1 MKQQA
6 AAVRKNQ
13 IIPLEI
19 TGMTAEGNGVGHFCG
34 LAVFVPQT
42 AVGDR
47 LDARVVKVQ
56 KSYAYGI
63 IEKLHTPSP
72 ERIAVDC
79 ADFRKC
85 GGCVFRHIRYEA
97 ECRIKQQIVSDAFQR
112 LGHITP
118 RQILPI
124 LGAESP
130 DRYRNKAQYPCGADP
145 ETGRLRFGLFAAR
158 SHRLIPVAEC
168 VLQPRVFGEIV
179 RFCEAALADSKVITP
194 YDEESGTG
202 VMRHLY
208 LRRGYHSGEIMVCFV
223 TAACT
228 GAAESALRALGTA
241 LMRAFP
247 DIRSV
252 MLNVNPKRTNV
263 ILGEETRCL
272 CGSETVGDTLCGIP
286 LRLSPQSFYQVN
298 TAQAERLYAEAKRLG
313 DPKPDELL
321 LDLYCGAGAIGLSM
335 ADAAGKVLG
344 VEVVPQA
351 VENARE
357 NAERAGIG
365 NAEFFCG
372 DAGEIAAKFA
382 AEGRRPDLIVLDP
395 PRKGCDAVTLDAC
408 VQMAPQRI
416 VMISCNPATA
426 ARDAAYLCGRGYT
439 ADTLRAVDMFPRT
452 AHTECVV
459 LLTNRAIES

>member
-47 LDARVVKVQ
+47 LDVRVVKVQ

-63 IEKLHTPSP
+63 IETLHTPSP
-72 ERIAVDC
+72 DRIAVDC

-85 GGCVFRHIRYEA
+85 GGCVFRHISYAA
-97 ECRIKQQIVSDAFQR
+97 ECRIKAQIVSDAFQR
-112 LGHITP
+112 LGHLTP
-118 RQILPI
+118 RQVLPI

-168 VLQPRVFGEIV
+168 ALQPEVFGAIV
-179 RFCEAALADSKVITP
+179 RFCETQLAESAVITP
-194 YDEESGTG
+194 YDEQSGKG

-208 LRRGYHSGEIMVCFV
+208 LRRGHHSGEIMVCFV
-223 TAACT
+223 AARGT
-228 GAAESALRALGTA
+228 GACESALRAFGFA
-241 LMRAFP
+241 LMREFP
-247 DIRSV
+247 AIRSV
-252 MLNVNPKRTNV
+252 VLNVNPKRTNV
-263 ILGEETRCL
+263 ILGDETRCL
-272 CGSETVGDTLCGIP
+272 CGSATVGDTLCGVP

-313 DPKPDELL
+313 NPQSGELL

-357 NAERAGIG
+357 NAKRAGIA

-372 DAGEIAAKFA
+372 DAGGIAAKFA

-395 PRKGCDAVTLDAC
+395 PRKGCDTVTLDAC
-408 VQMAPQRI
+408 LQMAPQRI

-426 ARDAAYLCGRGYT
+426 ARDAAYLCGQGYT

-452 AHTECVV
+452 AHVECVV
-459 LLTNRAIES
+459 LMSRKK